1 MDEFL
6 RESQKLLSSPTATVS
21 AAAGGGITGGGGA
34 GQIGSAHTTP
44 TKPRISLKE
53 QESVIDALKK
63 ENFSLKMRVHY
74 LQETL
79 TDITGGMSGAE
90 DVSSSLMEE
99 NVELKLKLKEM
110 NELLQQKTVLVNDQ
124 SANDVPQVVRDTVVE
139 YRKEIERLEADV
151 KNLKSELLETTSQM
165 KQRELECD
173 QLRAQNESL
182 RLLSPVRSP
191 HNQARGRP
199 DSPSLF
205 QGAYDSGVDAFGF
218 SSSASKIAV
227 SDEQLENGIGIMRQ
241 QINDLKLQLIEKS
254 TLSDKLSLEIDSLR
268 QMSQKQ
274 VDELNSL
281 KQREEIRLQKTV
293 NEMKSQIELLKR
305 ELQSKDEKLKTREKE
320 YKENEVS
327 FVVDKS
333 QLESRIESMKREI
346 DTLNRDFNEVRSEK
360 RSLENAL
367 EMKRQQVKVFING
380 CFKLV

>member
-21 AAAGGGITGGGGA
+21 AAAVGGITGGGGV

-151 KNLKSELLETTSQM
+151 KNLKSKLLETTSQM